1 MQRSNGALLNTTF
14 RTQARWFLGQLRPLL
29 PAYCFGVLLIVLSS
43 LLFLL
48 DPLLLKWMIDYVLPR
63 KDFRLLL
70 VAATGFFGLYIFR
83 LGFFTLAQLVN
94 FRTVQNLVFRMR
106 LAILEQ
112 MNRLSADYHE
122 TTPVGEKLYR
132 VEQDV
137 DQVAEVG
144 SSLLPYVLQTAFSS
158 LFVMATMF
166 TLDFKLTGLV
176 LPLMPLFF
184 IFRKKFEKPLRH
196 ASDSA
201 QEKATKESSFLQE
214 HLASVI
220 QVQLLHQEKNETQ
233 TFQERA
239 RERMKAL
246 NHRELVEVLFSSCYM
261 AMVSLGMI
269 TTLAYGGYQVFTGVL
284 TVGGMVAFYSY
295 MGRLF
300 DPLHAAVDIYS
311 QLNRMGTNIRRI
323 LEVTELAPSVSER
336 PNAVSFP
343 VLLRGHVEMDGVSFS
358 YRDGEAVLDGIDL
371 KLASG
376 EKIALVGESGS
387 GKTVLTRALTNL
399 FPFRSIRVEGAVSFE
414 GMNLLGLGEKQLRT
428 VRRTSIRYV
437 FQEPASSLNPRLL
450 LQLQAPHA
458 LSDNNGRRPS
468 NGSAQSEIAELCFRM
483 GVGEPGRVM
492 AAYPHQ
498 LSVGTLQR
506 ATIAMGLLGE
516 PKLIIADEPTS
527 AIDAS
532 QLTGANNIDFRIL
545 KENIDYE
552 IFRGEELKDP
562 EWNPLVYMQSLAN
575 SLYLLVARDFAPPE
589 QRIPNL
595 RQRME
600 GIPRVIAQAKAN
612 LQHPP
617 RVHTETA
624 VEQTQGAI
632 NLVRE
637 GLAPLLDRAP
647 QMKKDLAPLQER
659 AAAAL
664 EDYKKWLQNDLL
676 PRSDG
681 NFRLGAEK
689 FRKKLHFALASDL
702 SMEEIM
708 KRAQADLKQTQTAI
722 YETALPLYKK
732 YFHNADSATLGDK
745 HKVTAAV
752 LDKLAEQH
760 PDDATV
766 VGYAKDVVGEATD
779 FVRSHNLVTI
789 PDTPLDVI
797 AMPEF
802 KRGVA
807 IAYCDSP
814 GPLDKTGKTF
824 FAVAPTPKD
833 WSKERK
839 ESFFHEYN
847 NYMIRDLTVHEAMPG
862 HFLQLAHANEFRAPT
877 LVRAIFRSGTFIE
890 GWAVYCEQMMAEQG
904 YGGPEVK
911 MQQLKMRLRA
921 IANAIL
927 DQSIHAGS
935 MTEKE
940 AMDLMMKETFQQEGE
955 AVAKWKRARLTSA
968 QLSTY
973 FVGATEHLD
982 LRSAEEKKLGKD
994 FDLKKYNDQVISYGS
1009 PPVKY
1014 VRELMGL

>member
-1 MQRSNGALLNTTF
+1 MKIIIAAASVLSLSLINASATPQDDAFQKIAHDYIEQYL
-14 RTQARWFLGQLRPLL
+14 RTNPEDATELGDHRFDGQLTNYSTEAQAKEL
-29 PAYCFGVLLIVLSS
+29 ATQ
-43 LLFLL
+43 
-48 DPLLLKWMIDYVLPR
+48 KE
-63 KDFRLLL
+63 FR
-70 VAATGFFGLYIFR
+70 
-83 LGFFTLAQLVN
+83 
-94 FRTVQNLVFRMR
+94 
-106 LAILEQ
+106 EK
-112 MNRLSADYHE
+112 LSA
-122 TTPVGEKLYR
+122 
-132 VEQDV
+132 
-137 DQVAEVG
+137 
-144 SSLLPYVLQTAFSS
+144 
-158 LFVMATMF
+158 
-166 TLDFKLTGLV
+166 
-176 LPLMPLFF
+176 
-184 IFRKKFEKPLRH
+184 I
-196 ASDSA
+196 
-201 QEKATKESSFLQE
+201 
-214 HLASVI
+214 
-220 QVQLLHQEKNETQ
+220 
-233 TFQERA
+233 
-239 RERMKAL
+239 
-246 NHRELVEVLFSSCYM
+246 
-261 AMVSLGMI
+261 
-269 TTLAYGGYQVFTGVL
+269 
-284 TVGGMVAFYSY
+284 
-295 MGRLF
+295 
-300 DPLHAAVDIYS
+300 
-311 QLNRMGTNIRRI
+311 
-323 LEVTELAPSVSER
+323 
-336 PNAVSFP
+336 
-343 VLLRGHVEMDGVSFS
+343 
-358 YRDGEAVLDGIDL
+358 
-371 KLASG
+371 
-376 EKIALVGESGS
+376 
-387 GKTVLTRALTNL
+387 
-399 FPFRSIRVEGAVSFE
+399 
-414 GMNLLGLGEKQLRT
+414 
-428 VRRTSIRYV
+428 
-437 FQEPASSLNPRLL
+437 
-450 LQLQAPHA
+450 
-458 LSDNNGRRPS
+458 NG
-468 NGSAQSEIAELCFRM
+468 
-483 GVGEPGRVM
+483 
-492 AAYPHQ
+492 
-498 LSVGTLQR
+498 
-506 ATIAMGLLGE
+506 
-516 PKLIIADEPTS
+516 
-527 AIDAS
+527 S

-545 KENIDYE
+545 KENIDYQ
-552 IFRGEELKDP
+552 IFRAEELKEP

-575 SLYLLVARDFAPPE
+575 SLYLLVARDFASPE

-617 RVHTETA
+617 RVYTETA
-624 VEQTQGAI
+624 VEQIQGTI

-637 GLAPLLDRAP
+637 ELAPLLDRVP
-647 QMKKDLAPLQER
+647 QMKKELAPLQEKT
-659 AAAAL
+659 AAAL

-681 NFRLGAEK
+681 NFRLGAQK
-689 FRKKLHFALASDL
+689 FRRKLRFALASDL

-708 KRAQADLKQTQTAI
+708 KRAQAGLKQTQTAI

-732 YFHNADSATLGDK
+732 YFPNTDSATLSDK

-766 VGYAKDVVGEATD
+766 VGYAKEVVSEATN
-779 FVRSHNLVTI
+779 FVRSHTLVTI

-814 GPLDKTGKTF
+814 GPLDKSGKTF

-839 ESFFHEYN
+839 ESFFREYN
-847 NYMIRDLTVHEAMPG
+847 NYEIRDLTVHEAMPG
-862 HFLQLAHANEFRAPT
+862 HYLQLAHANEFRAPT

-927 DQSIHAGS
+927 DQSIHAGN

-982 LRSAEEKKLGKD
+982 LRAAEEKKLGKD
-994 FDLKKYNDQVISYGS
+994 FDLRKYNDQVISYGS